1 MTVTIE
7 ITDVQPQGVLGIAF
21 KSEVTDTDTQ
31 DLNDWQ
37 LVFTALVCRLK
48 DLGVTE
54 EQLVGS
60 VTNSGESFDILDK
73 EMIADKQMLIDVI
86 RGREPSYEQM
96 DHPLCKANGDYSGG
110 FSDRWTWDRYK
121 LMALTED
128 TLVQLYRHL
137 RS

>member
-1 MTVTIE
+1 MIVTIE
-7 ITDVQPQGVLGIAF
+7 ITDVQPQGDTIAF
-21 KSEVTDTDTQ
+21 KSEITDKGVKDIEG
-31 DLNDWQ
+31 WR

-60 VTNSGESFDILDK
+60 VTNSGESFDISDK
-73 EMIADKQMLIDVI
+73 EMIADKQMLIDAI

-137 RS
+137 RN